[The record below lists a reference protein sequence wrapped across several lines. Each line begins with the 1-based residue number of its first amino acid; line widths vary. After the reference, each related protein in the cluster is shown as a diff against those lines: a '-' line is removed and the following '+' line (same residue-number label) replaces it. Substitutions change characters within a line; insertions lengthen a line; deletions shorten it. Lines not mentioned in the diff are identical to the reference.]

1 MHNTMFHTV
10 LLKHKLF
17 TSHNLYK
24 KKKCSHIFKSTKM
37 FHSMMI
43 NFDKKCSQSSTQI
56 SPKRLVSPPRSRH
69 AVSSAVERNC
79 DLYQLSA
86 PGNPAG

>member
-1 MHNTMFHTV
+1 MHNTMYHTV

-24 KKKCSHIFKSTKM
+24 KKCSHIFKIKKM
-37 FHSMMI
+37 FHSMI

-56 SPKRLVSPPRSRH
+56 SPKRLVSPPRSPH

-86 PGNPAG
+86 PGNLAG

>member
-1 MHNTMFHTV
+1 MHNTMYHTV
-10 LLKHKLF
+10 LLKHKFLQV
-17 TSHNLYK
+17 TICI
-24 KKKCSHIFKSTKM
+24 KKKCSHIFKSKKM

-86 PGNPAG
+86 PGNLAG

>member
-1 MHNTMFHTV
+1 MHNTMYHTV

-24 KKKCSHIFKSTKM
+24 KKCSHIFKSKKM
-37 FHSMMI
+37 FHSMI
-43 NFDKKCSQSSTQI
+43 NFDKKYSQSSTQI
-56 SPKRLVSPPRSRH
+56 SPKRLVSPPRSPH

-86 PGNPAG
+86 PGNLAG

>member
-1 MHNTMFHTV
+1 
-10 LLKHKLF
+10 
-17 TSHNLYK
+17 
-24 KKKCSHIFKSTKM
+24 M

-56 SPKRLVSPPRSRH
+56 SPKRLVSPPRSPH

-86 PGNPAG
+86 PGNLVG

>member
-24 KKKCSHIFKSTKM
+24 KKCSHIFKSKKM

-43 NFDKKCSQSSTQI
+43 NFDKKCTQSSTQI

-86 PGNPAG
+86 PGNLAG